1 MNEPRWPEL
10 RSLRPGVIPL
20 GPLSAGEIFTAAL
33 AVLRK
38 HAGVLFGLSFVVVAA
53 GQIAATAVLLRMPT
67 HLLVMPA
74 GAKPELLNSR
84 LRELMP
90 YTAALAALV
99 SLTLLVVTGIAAVAV
114 GKAVLGKPLGFG
126 EALRELAPRALP
138 LFGLSIVISVLAT
151 IGMLFFVVPGVWV
164 FVLFSLAVPAL
175 MLEQATMSKAAN
187 RSRDLVRNHWW
198 RTFAMVLGVVLAA
211 YGIQVAVDWLVT
223 QLAGPATTLLSPNL
237 IGQIVATT
245 GAAAYFGAVLSL
257 VYVDRR
263 FATDDLALELAR
275 AAGLKP

>member
-38 HAGVLFGLSFVVVAA
+38 HAGVLLGLSFVVVAA
-53 GQIAATAVLLRMPT
+53 GQVAATAVLMQMPR

-74 GAKPELLNSR
+74 GTKPEEVNSR
-84 LRELMP
+84 LLELMP
-90 YTAALAALV
+90 YSAALAALV
-99 SLTLLVVTGIAAVAV
+99 SVTLLVATGIAAVAV

-126 EALRELAPRALP
+126 EAVRELARHALP
-138 LFGLSIVISVLAT
+138 LLGLSVVVSLLAT

-164 FVLFSLAVPAL
+164 FVLFALAVPAL
-175 MLEQATMSKAAN
+175 MLEKATMSHAAN

-198 RTFAMVLGVVLAA
+198 RTFGMVVGVVLAA
-211 YGIQVAVDWLVT
+211 YGLQVAVDWLVV
-223 QLAGPATTLLSPNL
+223 QLAGPATTLFSPHL
-237 IGQIVATT
+237 IAQILATT
-245 GAAAYFGAVLSL
+245 FAAAYFGAVLSL